1 MYRLIS
7 KKAAHFLSAQMALLS
22 SFFQMFKVLGM
33 YNFSLDQKNT
43 HAMEQ
48 IVCGIVIK
56 QIWFK
61 YNCKKTT
68 SKLHN
73 CFVFK
78 HIAWEVWFKDLN
90 E

>member
-1 MYRLIS
+1 MYRLICQ
-7 KKAAHFLSAQMALLS
+7 KAAHFLSAQMALLS

-61 YNCKKTT
+61 YNCKKQLVNFTIVLFLNT
-68 SKLHN
+68 LPEKS
-73 CFVFK
+73 
-78 HIAWEVWFKDLN
+78 DLRI
-90 E
+90 